1 MNGEYQD
8 DSPLGILM
16 HDFYCTDPDDMRFKE
31 LADRARHFKRSE
43 EGVKSMCRMLEGM
56 REEVAEK
63 TAKETAKKSAQEFAY
78 KSVNEGKFTVEEAI
92 AFYGLTD
99 NDVKEIF
106 QTAI

>member
-43 EGVKSMCRMLEGM
+43 EGVRSMCRMLEEM
-56 REEVAEK
+56 RDKVAEK
-63 TAKETAKKSAQEFAY
+63 TAKENTAQIIYGLIKDGIITVDTAKAHFK
-78 KSVNEGKFTVEEAI
+78 
-92 AFYGLTD
+92 LTD
-99 NDVKEIF
+99 SDLKKIM
-106 QTAI
+106 QKS